1 MLSFHAVFSPEIPM
15 QMGYEYSLDAS
26 AADVTIEEEREEEE
40 EGSLNE
46 GMY

>member
-1 MLSFHAVFSPEIPM
+1 M
-15 QMGYEYSLDAS
+15 QMGYECFLDTS
-26 AADVTIEEEREEEE
+26 AADVTIEEEEREEEE